1 MKRSKIALAITFSFS
16 ALFLSACNNGDDNYV
31 GVDSGKTYLS
41 EKNYSKETLEEAS
54 SIKVMTYQMVNVQGR
69 HAKTSAMVMFPK
81 IAQPKDGYR
90 VVVWEHGTLGVSDT
104 CAPTNNTLGPRF
116 KDPLAK
122 SLLAAGYVIIAP
134 DYEGLGEAG
143 IHPYLHLKSE
153 ADSAI
158 TAVKAAKERYGSQLN
173 GSWMSVGQSQ
183 GGQASLGTAE
193 YANADLNYK
202 GAVAGAPASSLDKI
216 IFEVAPPALAG
227 AEAQELAAGL
237 TPLQRANGS
246 IGAYATLLTYASFA
260 AVGIKAVD
268 PRFDY
273 KEIFKDDRSRNL
285 AALAEGTT
293 GENGLCLDSTD
304 SVNHPEDSLR
314 YRFVMDIIDYLSKNS
329 GKKLADYPGLDQEK
343 FTANKAI
350 QQFLK
355 DSQPGTKKIN
365 TPVLII
371 QGTKDMSVPY
381 PVTYEMYLKMK
392 AAGTDVTLLSVVDA
406 SHTEAIVNKNAELVA
421 FIKKYMPVQ

>member
-1 MKRSKIALAITFSFS
+1 MKRSKIALAITFSIS
-16 ALFLSACNNGDDNYV
+16 ALFLTACN
-31 GVDSGKTYLS
+31 DSNDSYSGINPDKTYLS
-41 EKNYSKETLEEAS
+41 ESNYSKDTLDEAS
-54 SIKVMTYQMVNVQGR
+54 SIKVMTYKMVNVQGR
-69 HAKTSAMVMFPK
+69 SAKTSAMVLFPK
-81 IAQPKDGYR
+81 VAQPKDGYR
-90 VVVWEHGTLGVSDT
+90 VVVWEHGTLGVGDT
-104 CAPTNNTLGPRF
+104 CAPTNNILGSRF

-122 SLLAAGYVIIAP
+122 SLLAEGYVIIAP

-158 TAVKAAKERYGSQLN
+158 AAVKAAKERYGSQLN

-216 IFEVAPPALAG
+216 IFEVAPPVLAA
-227 AEAQELAAGL
+227 AEEKELAAGL

-260 AVGIKAVD
+260 AVGIKAAD

-273 KEIFKDDRSRNL
+273 REIFKDDRSRNL

-293 GENGLCLDSTD
+293 GENGLCLSSVDP
-304 SVNHPEDSLR
+304 VNHPEDSLH
-314 YRFVMDIIDYLSKNS
+314 YRFVSDIVDFLVKNPT
-329 GKKLADYPGLDQEK
+329 KKLVDYPGLDQEK
-343 FTANKAI
+343 FTASKAV

-381 PVTYEMYLKMK
+381 TVTYEMYLKMK

-406 SHTEAIVNKNAELVA
+406 SHTEAIVKKNAELVA
-421 FIKKYMPVQ
+421 FIKKYMAAQ